1 MAPREAASAELRLPC
16 REDFEEGERVQE
28 MPCSSAHSFHAA
40 CLAPWL
46 AQHNSCPICRHELPT
61 DDSRY
66 ERDREERLAQ
76 KGAANA
82 VSHRES
88 IYI

>member
-1 MAPREAASAELRLPC
+1 MQPLSFLCVC
-16 REDFEEGERVQE
+16 RDEFEEAQRVQE
-28 MPCSSAHSFHAA
+28 MPCSAGHAFHAA

-46 AQHNSCPICRHELPT
+46 AKHNSCPVCRHELPT

-66 ERDREERLAQ
+66 ERDRAERDAQ

-82 VSHRES
+82 VSHREH